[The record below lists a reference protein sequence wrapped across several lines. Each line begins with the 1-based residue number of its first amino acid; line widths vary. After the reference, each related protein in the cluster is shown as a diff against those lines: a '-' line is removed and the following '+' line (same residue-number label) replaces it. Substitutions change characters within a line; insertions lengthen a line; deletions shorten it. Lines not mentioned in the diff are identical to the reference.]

1 MKFIISKSNKMS
13 NDANNTFKR
22 VKKFWLAYETR
33 IVLIFGFLAISVI
46 SFEIGLINGQKWQ
59 QKPIIIEKPMPVL
72 ESIQNNPSGVKEIAS
87 DQLNEVIREMSQPT
101 DCAFVGSKNSDK
113 YHVPTCQWAKRIKP
127 ENIICFKSIDDAVAK
142 NYKPDKT
149 CIK

>member
-1 MKFIISKSNKMS
+1 
-13 NDANNTFKR
+13 
-22 VKKFWLAYETR
+22 
-33 IVLIFGFLAISVI
+33 
-46 SFEIGLINGQKWQ
+46 
-59 QKPIIIEKPMPVL
+59 
-72 ESIQNNPSGVKEIAS
+72 
-87 DQLNEVIREMSQPT
+87 MSQPT